1 MRPGMTEEERR
12 AAVVNI
18 KAARRKAHA
27 EADTFTNAGFKEG
40 EFGGWARDGYRAYF
54 DEQDGWSA
62 GFTFPDGIERIV
74 GINARSPEH
83 IIEHIEA
90 LIAGAQT

>member
-1 MRPGMTEEERR
+1 MTEEQRQ

-18 KAARRKAHA
+18 KAARRSAHA
-27 EADTFTNAGFKEG
+27 EADAFTRAGFTET
-40 EFGGWARDGYRAYF
+40 EFGGWGRDGYRAYF
-54 DEQDGWSA
+54 DERDGWSA

-90 LIAGAQT
+90 LIAGAKA